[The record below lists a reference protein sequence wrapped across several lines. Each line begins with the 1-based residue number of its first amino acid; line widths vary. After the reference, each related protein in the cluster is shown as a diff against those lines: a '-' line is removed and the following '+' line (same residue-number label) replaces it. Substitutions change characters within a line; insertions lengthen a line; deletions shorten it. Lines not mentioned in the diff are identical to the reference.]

1 MSQKLKKAFK
11 KADCTITFKSP
22 RNLESILTSE
32 NKPEM
37 PLNCQLGVYFI
48 PTGCM
53 KGYTGETKKQILT
66 RNKEHEKAIFK
77 NDCNDAIA
85 EHHDKCGCNI
95 DLSQIKTVAVEPL
108 WYRRKVREALEIRRL
123 QTGPNEQTGINRDL
137 GDYVTTNAW
146 KPLFT
151 KINKDKH
158 TLTFKKMTPNHN
170 TESNETNAALQCG
183 NNRVRNNVTSL
194 SVST

>member
-1 MSQKLKKAFK
+1 MDNSLSVCALYIGHRLLVLWHLM
-11 KADCTITFKSP
+11 DTVC
-22 RNLESILTSE
+22 NTS
-32 NKPEM
+32 
-37 PLNCQLGVYFI
+37 
-48 PTGCM
+48 
-53 KGYTGETKKQILT
+53 
-66 RNKEHEKAIFK
+66 
-77 NDCNDAIA
+77 
-85 EHHDKCGCNI
+85 HHDKCGCNI